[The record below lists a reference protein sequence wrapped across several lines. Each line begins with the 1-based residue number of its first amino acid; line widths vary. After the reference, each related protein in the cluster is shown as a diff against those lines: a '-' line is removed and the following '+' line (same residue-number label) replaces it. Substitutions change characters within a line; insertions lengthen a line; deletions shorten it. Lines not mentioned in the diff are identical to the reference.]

1 MSRYLMDKV
10 MRQIVLDD
18 SACRAY
24 REDPALFLRDY
35 ELLDEE
41 RDALIKMD
49 YPKLYAM
56 GAHPFLLVQFTRRV
70 WPADRATLDRG
81 YGAALAPHGYPDFA
95 T

>member
-10 MRQIVLDD
+10 MRQVILDD
-18 SACRAY
+18 SARRAY
-24 REDPALFLRDY
+24 EEDPALFLRGF

-41 RDALIKMD
+41 REALIKID

-56 GAHPFLLVQFTRRV
+56 GAHPFLLVHFTRGV
-70 WPADRATLDRG
+70 WPGDRAALGRE
-81 YGAALAPHGYPDFA
+81 YGAALAPYGCPDFA